1 MKKLLLLSALFI
13 FACSSDDSSNDNN
26 AETFLERYD
35 GVVWEFVQDDDEIG
49 DFDWIMFTN
58 QPQGWI
64 EKGGNYITN
73 EDPYCSTKEIGV
85 PFQGFDFSIIENSE
99 NRFSYEATNNAETF
113 IGVLEVSEDGNTFIV
128 SYTDND
134 TISTAT
140 RTDMA
145 QISCN

>member
-1 MKKLLLLSALFI
+1 
-13 FACSSDDSSNDNN
+13 
-26 AETFLERYD
+26 
-35 GVVWEFVQDDDEIG
+35 VWEFVQDDDEIG

-73 EDPYCSTKEIGV
+73 EDTYCSTKEIGV
-85 PFQGFDFSIIENSE
+85 PFQGFDVSIIENSE

-113 IGVLEVSEDGNTFIV
+113 IVVLEASEDGNTFIV
-128 SYTDND
+128 SNTDND